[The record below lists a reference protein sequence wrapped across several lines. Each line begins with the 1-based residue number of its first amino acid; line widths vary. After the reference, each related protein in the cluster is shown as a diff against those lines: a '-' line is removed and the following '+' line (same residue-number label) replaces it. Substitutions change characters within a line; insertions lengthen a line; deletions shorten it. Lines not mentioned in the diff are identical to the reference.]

1 MIIIDWNMHFGNILF
16 VGACCARLSLEGDEL
31 MRINELAW
39 FMRVAETGNVTQTS
53 DELHISQPTLTRA
66 LQRLEE
72 ELGTELFERRRKRL
86 SLNESGEILF
96 PHAARAVNEIQA
108 ASDRIK
114 ALQNPQGGT
123 ISLTFVTSFGS
134 WLVPKLLNEFQA
146 VWPQARFTLR
156 GCAADDVLASVRSG
170 EADAGI
176 MSPRPADPTLEWIPL
191 ASEPLGLAASSSH
204 VLSSRPSVA
213 SSDLEGL
220 PFVALRKE
228 FGLRQITDAYLAA
241 NGVAPNIVLEA
252 TELSTLWGLVQ
263 AGVGVAVLPMR
274 EAVPGVTVVPFSG
287 GDAQRLAG
295 LVLDPQRRLPP
306 SGDRFISFVRAWAE
320 GN

>member
-1 MIIIDWNMHFGNILF
+1 MGPSSCLWIG
-16 VGACCARLSLEGDEL
+16 VQV
-31 MRINELAW
+31 RINELVW

-53 DELHISQPTLTRA
+53 DELHISQPALTRA

-72 ELGTELFERRRKRL
+72 ELGTELFERRKKRL

-96 PHAARAVNEIQA
+96 PHAARAVDEIKA

-114 ALQNPQGGT
+114 ALQNPLGGT
-123 ISLTFVTSFGS
+123 ISITFVTSYGS
-134 WLVPKLLNEFQA
+134 WLVPELLSEFRTA
-146 VWPQARFTLR
+146 APEARFTLR
-156 GCAADDVLASVRSG
+156 GCAADDVLASIRSG

-176 MSPRPADPTLEWIPL
+176 MSPRPADPSLEWIPL
-191 ASEPLGLAASSSH
+191 ASEPLGLAT
-204 VLSSRPSVA
+204 SSRDELARRPSISV
-213 SSDLEGL
+213 SDLEDL

-228 FGLRQITDAYLAA
+228 FGLRQITDAYLMTR
-241 NGVAPNIVLEA
+241 GLTPRIVLEA

-274 EAVPGVTVVPFSG
+274 EPVLGVSVVPFED

-295 LVLDPQRRLPP
+295 LVFDPQRRRPP
-306 SGDRFISFVRAWAE
+306 SGDRFISFVRSRKAQPGARE
-320 GN
+320 E